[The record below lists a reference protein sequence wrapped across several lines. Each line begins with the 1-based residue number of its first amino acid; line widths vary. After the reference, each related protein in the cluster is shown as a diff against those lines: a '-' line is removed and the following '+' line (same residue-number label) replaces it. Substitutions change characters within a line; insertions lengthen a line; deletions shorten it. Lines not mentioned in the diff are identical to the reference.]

1 MFIIPIPMK
10 KREVSESGSD
20 MLKDRLLALR
30 LNGEEVEE
38 LDTFC
43 RRHKISRSRAIRE
56 AIFTTIEGGQ

>member
-1 MFIIPIPMK
+1 
-10 KREVSESGSD
+10 